1 MIITLFPKTILRE
14 QDVRVISDTLDSIF
28 INMVEQNV
36 RSEHE
41 LTVTRHVDAN
51 TIYIDFTN
59 YRLSDISLT
68 INLFSQA
75 IEDMFGVELLGSGNI
90 DMAGYKVIFN
100 HVDSFFDII
109 KNDIVLMNDVNN
121 YLGSIDALN
130 QRLNAL

>member
-1 MIITLFPKTILRE
+1 MIITLFPKNILRE
-14 QDVRVISDTLDSIF
+14 QDVRVISETLDNIF
-28 INMVEQNV
+28 INMKEQNV
-36 RSEHE
+36 RSDRD
-41 LTVTRHVDAN
+41 VIINRHVDAT

-100 HVDSFFDII
+100 HVDLFWDII
-109 KNDIVLMNDVNN
+109 KNDIVLLDDVNN
-121 YLGSIDALN
+121 YLESIDNLN
-130 QRLNAL
+130 NRLNAL